1 VLMKLQPRRLKRPH
15 ASGSARGLVRQRQ
28 GPMCFTTT
36 LCRFPRKQKT
46 VCVRMLTGHVE
57 PRTHRSNLVLPCSFL
72 TKTPSTQARARCPDV
87 SGMAFVNYDVFFGGK
102 FLNIFWTSL
111 SRFFVFFSGLP
122 DKSLLDA
129 PLQISCLE
137 LPSNMLTIRVPTS

>member
-1 VLMKLQPRRLKRPH
+1 MATPTAVTKAAATSEVIKASLIFKIRAFGTSQVNLIVSPFQIGADVDAPALRFRL
-15 ASGSARGLVRQRQ
+15 L
-28 GPMCFTTT
+28 
-36 LCRFPRKQKT
+36 L
-46 VCVRMLTGHVE
+46 
-57 PRTHRSNLVLPCSFL
+57 
-72 TKTPSTQARARCPDV
+72 DI
-87 SGMAFVNYDVFFGGK
+87 SGMAFVNYNVFFGGK